1 MATTKKVTATPA
13 AKAAPAAKV
22 APVTKAAPAPKATKS
37 ALKTTPAQVA
47 PVKTV
52 VKVNQEAVE
61 TIVKINTD
69 VAKKGAEK
77 VVAMG
82 EEQFAAATKA
92 SADAYKGYEDV
103 IAFSKS
109 NIEAFVKSNEIFSN
123 GFKEINSS
131 IMQLAQAN
139 LEETVA
145 VAQKLMGC
153 KSVNEIVEIQSTVAK
168 IQYEKVVAESRKISQ
183 QTVKL
188 AESASKPIAER
199 VTVAVETLSKPLA
212 A

>member
-1 MATTKKVTATPA
+1 MI
-13 AKAAPAAKV
+13 
-22 APVTKAAPAPKATKS
+22 
-37 ALKTTPAQVA
+37 
-47 PVKTV
+47 VKT
-52 VKVNQEAVE
+52 
-61 TIVKINTD
+61 NTE
-69 VAKKGAEK
+69 VAKNGVEK
-77 VVAMG
+77 AVAMG

-92 SADAYKGYEDV
+92 GAEAYKGYEDV

-109 NIEAFVKSNEIFSN
+109 NIDAFVKSNEIFSK

-145 VAQKLMGC
+145 VTQKLMGC
-153 KSVNEIVEIQSTVAK
+153 KSVTEIVEIQSTVAK
-168 IQYEKVVAESRKISQ
+168 SQYEKAVVESRKISE

-188 AESASKPIAER
+188 AESASKPFAER
-199 VTVAVETLSKPLA
+199 VTVAVDTLSKPLA